1 MSGKGTMK
9 NFTEMLAEAKLPER
23 TVEIC
28 LRADLVAEHEEAE
41 RDLEQAEKSTSTSLA
56 GNGTGALIE
65 RIDALEAEMRE
76 ASYTFVLRA
85 AKRPAWRALIAGHPP
100 RKGDD
105 GETNKADAQWGFN
118 LDTFYPAIVR
128 ACLVDPELTDAEF
141 EVLLDEKLTDSQFSE
156 LATAAFNLNAGA
168 IDIPFSLAASRMK
181 RATSGE

>member
-28 LRADLVAEHEEAE
+28 LRADLVAEHEELE
-41 RDLEQAEKSTSTSLA
+41 RELGQAAKKPADSLA

-65 RIDALEAEMRE
+65 RIDALEAQMRE
-76 ASYTFVLRA
+76 ASYTFLLRA
-85 AKRPAWRALIAGHPP
+85 MKRPVWRSVIADHPP

-105 GETNKADAQWGFN
+105 GDPHPADARWGFN
-118 LDTFYPAIVR
+118 MVTFYPAILR
-128 ACLVDPELTDAEF
+128 ACLVDPELTDEQF
-141 EVLLDEKLTDSQFSE
+141 EQLLDEKLTDAQFSQ
-156 LATAAFNLNAGA
+156 LATAAFELNAGP

-181 RATSGE
+181 LGIADE